1 MDFLAKNLIKD
12 HCLHFI
18 KTQNIVYFVQI
29 LHSDEYHSHIYI
41 YIYNPRHSLQYTIH
55 LISRKI
61 YPFANRS
68 NMFPPLVTYT
78 MRFSVISPLFFKGR
92 KK

>member
-1 MDFLAKNLIKD
+1 METAKNLIKD

-41 YIYNPRHSLQYTIH
+41 YTIPDTVYNI
-55 LISRKI
+55 
-61 YPFANRS
+61 
-68 NMFPPLVTYT
+68 
-78 MRFSVISPLFFKGR
+78 RFI
-92 KK
+92 

>member
-1 MDFLAKNLIKD
+1 METAKNLIKD

-41 YIYNPRHSLQYTIH
+41 YIQFQTQFTIYDSSNFQKN
-55 LISRKI
+55 L
-61 YPFANRS
+61 PFCKQVEHVSTTSHVYDA
-68 NMFPPLVTYT
+68 
-78 MRFSVISPLFFKGR
+78 
-92 KK
+92 